1 LKGGKSYS
9 NIFTGG
15 ADEARYCIQT
25 MRLRSL
31 RHLISSVKLCMILAL
46 QPQKIFRILGYG
58 ILEAGLAWRDFF
70 RGVGQGKN
78 FFKELKFIP
87 TRVLVCILLRE
98 LIRIRVKID
107 VARGAPIVHASF
119 LGYDEQSHRR
129 GPESAFA
136 HWTLK
141 GIDAAVADI
150 HRAMQK
156 SRCRIYRMVVYSDHG
171 QEAVVPFE
179 KHLGKSPQAAIMGVI
194 VNAVGSAGA
203 AGRAM
208 DTDEPAGRRR
218 RAHGFLFER
227 RFTDER
233 RMKNR
238 AEQVQIAAM
247 GPIGHIYL
255 FSSAIPKKETLAEA
269 LVRDAKIP
277 TVLLSTADA
286 VIAVNRKG
294 RFNLEKSPREV
305 LGAAHPL
312 AERTARDLARTC
324 RHPHAGDLI
333 ISGWSPQEQPLS
345 FAVENGAHGGP
356 GAVETSGFV
365 MLPNEMDGSSEVLR
379 PLDLRARVFELF
391 GKPSADG
398 CRTHEI

>member
-1 LKGGKSYS
+1 
-9 NIFTGG
+9 
-15 ADEARYCIQT
+15 
-25 MRLRSL
+25 
-31 RHLISSVKLCMILAL
+31 
-46 QPQKIFRILGYG
+46 
-58 ILEAGLAWRDFF
+58 
-70 RGVGQGKN
+70 
-78 FFKELKFIP
+78 
-87 TRVLVCILLRE
+87 
-98 LIRIRVKID
+98 LIRIRAKID
-107 VARGAPIVHASF
+107 VARGAPIIHASF

-141 GIDAAVADI
+141 GIDAAVAEI

-179 KHLGKSPQAAIMGVI
+179 KHFGKSPQAAIMSVI
-194 VNAVGSAGA
+194 NNAVGPAEGTGREMDA
-203 AGRAM
+203 DERAGRH
-208 DTDEPAGRRR
+208 R

-233 RMKNR
+233 LMKNR
-238 AEQVQIAAM
+238 TEQVQIAAM
-247 GPIGHIYL
+247 GPIGHVYI
-255 FSSAIPKKETLAEA
+255 FSSAIRKKETLAEA

-277 TVLLSTADA
+277 TVLLSSAGA
-286 VIAVNRKG
+286 VIAVNRNG

-324 RHPHAGDLI
+324 RHPNAGDLI

-345 FAVENGAHGGP
+345 FAIENGAHGGP

-365 MLPNEMDGSSEVLR
+365 MLPDEMDGSSEVLR
-379 PLDLRARVFELF
+379 PLDLRARVFEWL
-391 GKPSADG
+391 GKPSVGG
-398 CRTHEI
+398 CRTHEIGS